1 MYAVDTSFI
10 SGTACMPTAPNT
22 YQPLFESFENS
33 VGPLT
38 ETWGIDTSTF
48 GEVRLYGNRYSTAGM
63 KEPGQDASVGHGYG
77 TYTVTAMLT
86 GTNAGPAIILW
97 PGDNQYPGQEINLA
111 ELTPDGTGRQY
122 ATVHWNDNGVNN
134 QNIRFLDGV
143 QSGVFHTYQAVWEPG
158 KISFN
163 VDGHLT
169 AIVTDHVPLD
179 YDHGGQNEVFAFL
192 NNNENT
198 SLIVRDISYTPLDPV
213 TKVSAAVAV
222 LNEDFSNGPG
232 GSPPPAPIDV
242 YRFYNVVTQAHFFT
256 ASESERDIIRNT
268 LPDFRYEGV
277 GFKAVVEQPGADP
290 IFRFDNPET
299 KTHFFT
305 ANVAERDTVMNA
317 GVLHYEGVGFF
328 GSDHDGGGLTEV
340 FRFYNINTDAHFYT
354 SSVLERNTIQD
365 TLPNFRYEG
374 IGFYVPDA
382 ATYDLFG

>member
-1 MYAVDTSFI
+1 
-10 SGTACMPTAPNT
+10 MPTAPNT

-38 ETWGIDTSTF
+38 EVWGIDTSTF
-48 GEVRLYGNRYSTAGM
+48 GEIRLYGNRYSTAGM

-122 ATVHWNDNGVNN
+122 ATVHWNDNGLNN

-158 KISFN
+158 KITFN
-163 VDGHLT
+163 VDGHLA

-198 SLIVRDISYTPLDPV
+198 SLIVRDISYTPLGYTGTAPAASTGTTTTTVAGTEVTAQVARLYDTALGRLPESAGLQSLTSSIESGQLTLNQAAASSIVSPEFQSRYGTLDDASFITLLYHNALHRDPDQGGMATWTYALSHGMPRSDLV
-213 TKVSAAVAV
+213 VAV
-222 LNEDFSNGPG
+222 
-232 GSPPPAPIDV
+232 
-242 YRFYNVVTQAHFFT
+242 
-256 ASESERDIIRNT
+256 SESAEHMTATAQTIVNEGAGHYDILI
-268 LPDFRYEGV
+268 
-277 GFKAVVEQPGADP
+277 A
-290 IFRFDNPET
+290 
-299 KTHFFT
+299 
-305 ANVAERDTVMNA
+305 
-317 GVLHYEGVGFF
+317 
-328 GSDHDGGGLTEV
+328 
-340 FRFYNINTDAHFYT
+340 
-354 SSVLERNTIQD
+354 
-365 TLPNFRYEG
+365 
-374 IGFYVPDA
+374 
-382 ATYDLFG
+382 